1 MKKHRKLLITGA
13 NRLSL
18 KGPLSAKGGDFAT
31 EGTPDQQKK
40 RLYYGVK
47 TLII

>member
-1 MKKHRKLLITGA
+1 VNKKALKTTNYGA

-40 RLYYGVK
+40 
-47 TLII
+47 